1 MLKATSMAQDDMYV
15 PELSRE
21 IAKVMARFHT
31 LEMPFIK
38 EPQWLFDSTVKY
50 IKQTNETKFTDDK
63 ENKQYA
69 KLMSFNLENE
79 YKQLK

>member
-1 MLKATSMAQDDMYV
+1 MAQNDMYL
-15 PELSRE
+15 PEVSRS

-50 IKQTNETKFTDDK
+50 IKQTNETKFSNEKDI
-63 ENKQYA
+63 KQYN
-69 KLMSFNLENE
+69 KLMSFNLETE
-79 YKQLK
+79 YYQLK

>member
-1 MLKATSMAQDDMYV
+1 MYL
-15 PELSRE
+15 PEFSRS

-50 IKQTNETKFTDDK
+50 IKQTNETKFTNEKDI
-63 ENKQYA
+63 KQYT

-79 YKQLK
+79 YNLLK